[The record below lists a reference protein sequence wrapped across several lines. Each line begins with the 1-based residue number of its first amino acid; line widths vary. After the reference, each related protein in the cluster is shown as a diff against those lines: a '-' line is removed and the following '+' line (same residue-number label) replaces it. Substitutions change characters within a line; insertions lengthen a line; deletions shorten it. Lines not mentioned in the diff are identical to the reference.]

1 MNENEQLLKDYVATW
16 DKYQDWD
23 TVNSKFPEFA
33 DTDPQI
39 LKDYVATWEKY
50 QDWDQVNEKF
60 PEFFPQKKKDGPS
73 ESDASPFGGAEPGD
87 LSWAVRKFMARGM
100 SYGPSLIRD
109 IGSDVLYDMEQFEK
123 EQAKLGKSEDFAR
136 YDFGGFDADA
146 FARSAQV
153 KAEAQAPEIYSALG
167 NDEDFLKGLRAIE
180 NKKAGDK
187 IATASTYAG
196 YGAAYTPAQYRTL
209 TQEEIDEERENF
221 IKEAYTNKLTE
232 FNQGVLK
239 EELLSQLTPEQRSD
253 KEFISMLS
261 DKLYY
266 HAKVNADLDGDGRY
280 NDQPL
285 IQDMVTSLDMAV
297 GGLTKGLEVP
307 IMMALLGE
315 EEQKEYFADINE
327 TDEAAARTMTVQ
339 ESGIVDS
346 YANGD
351 IVNGTRQ
358 LLTGVAGAAPSIA
371 LSMTGF
377 GGAVAL
383 GTSGGFKAYSE
394 VAYDEDF
401 TNDMGKYGYALANG
415 LGDFAFARIGTSI
428 FKASEQAALKS
439 YTAASLARKNGQ
451 LLTMDMIKGYGYRKG
466 IAFSS
471 EFLEEA
477 ATELTTSYFK
487 AVGKGEKFDLASEI
501 GNVIDAGLIGGVA
514 GVSVDTSGNISG
526 RIKAASNARANAAA
540 ETQRQLE
547 AQKAQLQKKL
557 AGYATGDPR
566 VQDLQAEISRIESD
580 IESLVRGRQ
589 DFYTMMSVRHEGD
602 FEKMQLLDAEIERLN
617 KAASREEATEEERG
631 VLKERMTAAIKQR
644 LEIQQAHI
652 DEDVTLT
659 QEESDLMFRRAL
671 KDGLAAIDDEV
682 EKARNSV
689 TLLRDRL
696 GTQDPPSQ
704 SSLDTAEKALQDE
717 LGRRKTVQQLMG
729 QLDQARA
736 EARSAR
742 AEAATEGGD
751 IEAFNEAMEN
761 VVLLEEA
768 LAEVAGIDSKIVSG
782 PSRFVGDILDINA
795 QIANRATPEWTEAN
809 IDAMQNSGLTREQ
822 IEGILASE
830 NYAMLTAENP
840 NARAVSDESNAAN
853 NKKAEEY
860 LKKLGL
866 KYHKI
871 VGRYGNGEN
880 SFLVEGMTREQAAEF
895 ARQFNQESVA
905 HRDGLVLR
913 DGSMQTFEEGVE
925 FSDDLDN
932 FFSAIKDEDGNVVR
946 FAKPLSDKYV
956 DREGNEISKEEF
968 EGRVKDLESNLQ
980 AIEDY
985 IVQKAKE
992 AEQKAEEQKTTVDQ
1006 KTGLPEGAVTVSP
1019 KAGVKV
1025 GDGGVLNKNEARTIN
1040 NLFKLFQ
1047 SLYGA
1052 DARMVLMPEGSQDY
1066 MGEGTGGL
1074 FFEVKDGVPTIFV
1087 SASQVRINA
1096 ASEAAQAKEQ
1106 GVEYRTKSFAETV
1119 VEEVGHAAIGPGFQ
1133 QLTDGQQQAMERR
1146 ALEIAGKAKDGGA
1159 LLNRLLAKKDTYQR
1173 EGKDPREVREEVVI
1187 DLISALA
1194 GGSSSVS
1201 LGIADSVMRLF
1212 NEILVKAGMAKDMR
1226 LSDPNSIFRVAA
1238 QLNAARKTGATFSA
1252 DTKANPSNGPKA
1264 SGVVRPLSLKP
1275 GEDGKVTVTM
1285 LEPIFSWKKGIKK
1298 DIGNKR
1304 VTKKFND
1311 KYHFINWWKK
1321 VTDFGA
1327 DLYYSKFQT
1336 EDGTPIDTG
1345 VIKRKSASRGKP
1357 STDVVNMS
1365 LEVYKERVLEAQKQ
1379 GLIDDAAKR
1388 MMLNNYYKV
1397 KRRYNSDK
1405 DSYGLSYESY
1415 VQNMND
1421 KAEEMFKRA
1430 SERTG
1435 IGFDF
1440 EPDSPQGKASYA
1452 LKLDL
1457 RKRGRYAS
1465 FEEKAKFM
1473 EERFGIRYDAG
1484 NKALTRM
1491 FHSSVAKEEYGID
1504 YDNQS
1509 EAEVTRR
1516 TKDALVG
1523 LMRSYYGSVEAR
1535 VKVFSSDPIEFFR
1548 KDKEQAEIDV
1558 DNMLKQFTGG
1568 EVDSSRE
1575 GFLAVYQFVK
1585 SFTSVGNKAKPNI
1598 DLAKQVMMES
1608 ANWRAFGGET
1618 YIDPRIIQDIRNGS
1632 DSAGIDIK
1640 GVPGKTRQTI
1650 AKNLEKL
1657 NSELA
1662 KYQNEDGTYNLV
1674 EFLDAMNQVDG
1685 ESQMS
1690 LEFPSE
1696 ATPKRF
1702 VAQRVFSEKVGA
1714 FALNLNGN
1722 NDALT
1727 IDSHMGRTLLQLLGR
1742 YSTVDSIM
1750 DRYRGT
1756 LAEMVDMPVPTDL
1769 FELAEYDK
1777 KLIDKAGELALRSE
1791 EQLQRKIERMLEK
1804 ITGEDKA
1811 IPVEYKQRRVMEN
1824 VIAQAAMEMNMSI
1837 AEFTQLLFADGQVM
1851 KGANDFRPAAYNDF
1865 ASAAIQ
1871 SRAEEDLTLTERREA
1886 RLDRMVVE
1894 ANNIAAAEAI
1904 DRENTRIYL
1913 ESTESETITA
1923 EAEAKASM
1931 QLSLPFNK
1939 SQNAEDSNLYRKRS
1953 PEEALTVKPGMVL
1966 NDRKVMDALGT
1977 DATSRR
1983 ILGKNSQIAEG
1994 QQVGVRLNLNVMKNT
2009 GVPVQTMHDKNATGE
2024 ALKYA
2029 AVVTVK
2035 NPVLAV
2041 NQNARRKILSF
2052 QENKFPMASVN
2063 GGFLTDKISES
2074 SFDGVKAFFN
2084 PFKHNVFVDA
2094 QGRPIKSAG
2103 EATIVGN
2110 TVYLRGDIEYYD
2122 YNDPILRE
2130 GRTESPEQRAKR
2142 TERGPKYDKAL
2153 NRFKAY
2159 SERVLGIQYANDT
2172 DLQEAYDNMT
2182 FTSQVALDESDA
2194 ASRAEEAAS
2203 RASARLVIRRTAGRA
2218 ARKYGAVRE
2227 QILQDPRNYFSKQS
2241 IAREKENLANMSDQ
2255 ELIDIM
2261 TDDALGRLQS
2271 RNDDM
2276 GVLASAEMI
2285 KRAVAR
2291 GDVDAI
2297 PGIVAEAA
2305 AMGTTAGRLLRH
2317 FRELKNATPKGLIET
2332 LRKEIELRGRTLN
2345 ESQEK
2350 QLSGI
2355 ASELFRLQAEVEELM
2370 KKGAQGEDVDAELKA
2385 KVAELKEAER
2395 AMDTFANKMIE
2406 RNWNEIGSMLIQ
2418 GNLLT
2423 PMSQITNVGANII
2436 NAIGQIGVDLVAYP
2450 VEKLIKIFDKNSDPV
2465 RRPSFS
2471 AYMYG
2476 IRKFGS
2482 GFIESLNEVVTGQSQ
2497 DVTEWRINR
2506 GFMPFRSLTAAV
2518 SNDGLPLMM
2527 DGEPTKIDSQRVK
2540 LFVQGTL
2547 GIPAEIM
2554 FRLLSVGD
2562 TPFRRMFEC
2571 IELYEQ
2577 ANELGLEG
2585 EARDNYIKY
2594 PGKRAQQI
2602 AESRG
2607 RRITFQEETPASRA
2621 ADEFVGILERLF
2633 DGIPFMD
2640 GKFLVRTFIPYRR
2653 TPANILYETLT
2664 FAAPPVAIARA
2675 YNAMS
2680 NGDSKEAS
2688 QNIGKALI
2696 GGMASTTAM
2705 MLIKEGLLSGPVDY
2719 GDDEEKNL
2727 MYDQFPP
2734 NSINVTGLQRLMN
2747 GEDPAKQPDDYFIS
2761 YNKLGIIGAIFG
2773 AVAKG
2778 TSKQEL
2784 IERGDQP
2791 LVTHTIA
2798 DAFGLRAFS
2807 TMSHMMDQS
2816 FLQGVQGL
2824 TGILSAA
2831 TESEWERAA
2840 ENWFKSVWQ
2849 ATTATVLPNTMSAL
2863 YRSHREYLPDTRVT
2877 KDMDVMER
2885 MFTKAKYTVMD
2896 RTFGLGDVP
2905 VRVDWKGNPIK
2916 QTPRGANGY
2925 MYQLFDITKARQGQA
2940 DPVSNEMY
2948 RLFEQTEEL
2957 PRALGTPRFAST
2969 SQVSVP
2975 DVISRKDKY
2984 RAQRSGVDF
2993 PWMDDEEFMK
3003 EKIRLNVEQINRMM
3017 AVAGKARYKE
3027 LEDLIKTN
3035 RYISATDEE
3044 KIDMMDDLNRGYSR
3058 AWSYDGNR
3066 LAPHT
3071 VELCRILNEIY
3082 EGRKEE
3088 D

>member
-1 MNENEQLLKDYVATW
+1 MNESHQKLYDLLIDQKLY
-16 DKYQDWD
+16 
-23 TVNSKFPEFA
+23 SKSYDEFTSQFE
-33 DTDPQI
+33 DE
-39 LKDYVATWEKY
+39 EKQQKLY
-50 QDWDQVNEKF
+50 DLIQQQNLYSKSYDDFTQQ
-60 PEFFPQKKKDGPS
+60 FFSQKKKDGPS
-73 ESDASPFGGAEPGD
+73 ESDASPFGGSEPGD
-87 LSWAVRKFMARGM
+87 LSWSLQKFAFGFSR
-100 SYGPSLIRD
+100 YGAPTRAA
-109 IGSDVLYDMEQFEK
+109 MEGVEMGLM
-123 EQAKLGKSEDFAR
+123 EAGALEDFNR
-136 YDFGGFDADA
+136 YDFGDFDADQ
-146 FARSAQV
+146 FTSQAQQQSELHSV
-153 KAEAQAPEIYSALG
+153 DIHALLG
-167 NDEDFLKGLRAIE
+167 KDQDFLDGLARIE
-180 NKKAGDK
+180 SKKAGDEVVARSGFMSTK
-187 IATASTYAG
+187 EGLGASGRVETRRLTEQDIEKERIQYISN
-196 YGAAYTPAQYRTL
+196 AY
-209 TQEEIDEERENF
+209 NS
-221 IKEAYTNKLTE
+221 KLTE
-232 FNQGVLK
+232 FNQGSLK
-239 EELLSQLTPEQRSD
+239 DEILSQLSPEQKAD
-253 KEFISMLS
+253 KEFLSALS

-266 HAKVNADLDGDGRY
+266 HAGVNADLDGDGRY

-285 IQDMVTSLDMAV
+285 VQDMVNAFDTSSRALVD
-297 GGLTKGLEVP
+297 GLSVP
-307 IMMALLGE
+307 IMMATME
-315 EEQKEYFADINE
+315 EEELKEAFADMNK
-327 TDEAAARTMTVQ
+327 TDELRGRLQTQ
-339 ESGIVDS
+339 YDNGITDS

-351 IVNGTRQ
+351 IVNGTKQ
-358 LLTGVAGAAPSIA
+358 LLTGMAGAAPSIMV
-371 LSMTGF
+371 STTGL
-377 GGAVAL
+377 GGALAL
-383 GTSGGFKAYSE
+383 GTSGGFKAWSE
-394 VAYDEDF
+394 VAYDESF
-401 TNDMGKYGYALANG
+401 TNDMGKYGYAIANG
-415 LGDFAFARIGTSI
+415 VGDFAFARIGTSI
-428 FKASEQAALKS
+428 FKGAEQAALKS
-439 YTAASLARKNGQ
+439 YTTAALAKRNGQ
-451 LLTMDMIKGYGYRKG
+451 LLTMDMVKGYGYRKG
-466 IAFSS
+466 LAFTS

-477 ATELTTSYFK
+477 ATELTTSYFR

-501 GNVIDAGLIGGVA
+501 SNVIDAGLIGGFA
-514 GVSVDTSGNISG
+514 GVSIDTVGNTSG

-547 AQKAQLQKKL
+547 AQKAELQKKL

-589 DFYTMMSVRHEGD
+589 DFYTMMSARHEGD

-617 KAASREEATEEERG
+617 KAANEATTEEEKG

-652 DEDVTLT
+652 DEDATLT
-659 QEESDLMFRRAL
+659 QEESDLMFRRSL

-682 EKARNSV
+682 EKARNAV
-689 TLLRDRL
+689 TILRDRL

-704 SSLDTAEKALQDE
+704 SALDTAEKALQDE
-717 LGRRKTVQQLMG
+717 IGKRKTVQQLMG

-768 LAEVAGIDSKIVSG
+768 LAEVAGVDSKIVSG
-782 PSRFVGDILDINA
+782 PSRFVGDLLDINA

-809 IDAMQNSGLTREQ
+809 IDAMQSSSLTREQ

-830 NYAMLTAENP
+830 NYAMITAENP
-840 NARAVSDESNAAN
+840 NNRAVSDESNVGN

-871 VGRYGNGEN
+871 VGRYDNGEN

-913 DGSMQTFEEGVE
+913 DGSMNAFEEGVSFDE
-925 FSDDLDN
+925 SFDN
-932 FFSAIKDEDGNVVR
+932 YFSAMKDSDGNVVR
-946 FAKPLSDKYV
+946 FSKSPSDKFV
-956 DREGNEISKEEF
+956 DKDGNEISKEDF
-968 EGRVKDLESNLQ
+968 EGRIKDLESNLQ

-985 IVQKAKE
+985 IVEKAKE
-992 AEQKAEEQKTTVDQ
+992 AEQKVEEQKTTVDQ
-1006 KTGLPEGAVTVSP
+1006 KTGLPEGALTVNP
-1019 KAGVKV
+1019 KAGIKV

-1087 SASQVRINA
+1087 SASQVRVNA

-1106 GVEYRTKSFAETV
+1106 GVKYRTKSFAETV

-1159 LLNRLLAKKDTYQR
+1159 LLNRLLAKKDTYQS

-1187 DLISALA
+1187 DLISALS

-1238 QLNAARKTGATFSA
+1238 QLNVARKTGATFSA

-1264 SGVVRPLSLKP
+1264 SGVVRPLGLKP

-1285 LEPIFSWKKGIKK
+1285 LEPIFSWKNGIKK
-1298 DIGNKR
+1298 DIGSKR

-1321 VTDFGA
+1321 VTEFGA
-1327 DLYYSKFQT
+1327 DLHYSKFQT

-1421 KAEEMFKRA
+1421 KAEEMFKSA

-1457 RKRGRYAS
+1457 RKRGAYES
-1465 FEEKAKFM
+1465 FEAKAKFM
-1473 EERFGIRYDAG
+1473 EARFGIRYDAG

-1491 FHSSVAKEEYGID
+1491 FHSSVAKDEYGID

-1509 EAEVTRR
+1509 EAEVTKR

-1523 LMRSYYGSVEAR
+1523 LMRSYYGSVGAR
-1535 VKVFSSDPIEFFR
+1535 VKVFSSDPIEFFK
-1548 KDKEQAEIDV
+1548 KDKEQAEMDV
-1558 DNMLKQFTGG
+1558 DNMLRSMGG
-1568 EVDSSRE
+1568 VIDSSQE
-1575 GFLAVYQFVK
+1575 GFFAAYQFVK

-1598 DLAKQVMMES
+1598 DLAKQVMLES
-1608 ANWRAFGGET
+1608 ARWRDSGGET
-1618 YIDPRIIQDIRNGS
+1618 YIDPRIIQDIRDGS
-1632 DSAGIDIK
+1632 DASGVDVK
-1640 GVPGKTRQTI
+1640 GVPGKTRKTI
-1650 AKNLEKL
+1650 AKNLEKF
-1657 NSELA
+1657 NVELT
-1662 KYQNEDGTYNLV
+1662 KYQNEDGTYKLV

-1685 ESQMS
+1685 DSQMS

-1742 YSTVDSIM
+1742 YNTVENIM
-1750 DRYRGT
+1750 DRYRGP
-1756 LAEMVDMPVPTDL
+1756 LAEITGIEPDFVDPVTGQLDD
-1769 FELAEYDK
+1769 FKLAEYDQK
-1777 KLIDKAGELALRSE
+1777 IIDKAGELALRSE
-1791 EQLQRKIERMLEK
+1791 EQLQRKIERMLEN

-1824 VIAQAAMEMNMSI
+1824 VIAQAAMEMDMSI

-1871 SRAEEDLTLTERREA
+1871 SRFEEDLSLTEKREA
-1886 RLDRMVVE
+1886 RLERLVVH
-1894 ANNIAAAEAI
+1894 ANNIAAAEGVN
-1904 DRENTRIYL
+1904 RNNTKRML
-1913 ESTESETITA
+1913 ESDEGQTITA

-1931 QLSLPFNK
+1931 HLSLPFNK
-1939 SQNAEDSNLYRKRS
+1939 SQNAEDSSLYRKRS

-1966 NDRKVMDALGT
+1966 NDRKAMDALGT

-1983 ILGKNSQIAEG
+1983 IIGKNSQITEG
-1994 QQVGVRLNLNVMKNT
+1994 QQVGIRLNLNVMKNT

-2122 YNDPILRE
+2122 YNDPILKE
-2130 GRTESPEQRAKR
+2130 GRTESPDQKAKR

-2153 NRFKAY
+2153 KRFKAY
-2159 SERVLGIQYANDT
+2159 SEKVLGLQYANDA

-2194 ASRAEEAAS
+2194 ASRAEEAVS
-2203 RASARLVIRRTAGRA
+2203 RASSKVVMRRFAGNA
-2218 ARKYGAVRE
+2218 ARKYSGVRE
-2227 QILQDPRNYFSKQS
+2227 DILNDPRNYFAKQS
-2241 IAREKENLANMSDQ
+2241 IAREKENLSNMSDQ

-2317 FRELKNATPKGLIET
+2317 FRELKNSTPKGLIET

-2350 QLSGI
+2350 KLTGI
-2355 ASELFRLQAEVEELM
+2355 ASELFRLQAEVEELV
-2370 KKGAQGEDVDAELKA
+2370 KKGAQGEDVDADLNA

-2395 AMDTFANKMIE
+2395 NMDAFANAMIE

-2423 PMSQITNVGANII
+2423 PMSQVTNVGANII

-2476 IRKFGS
+2476 VRKFGG
-2482 GFIESLNEVVTGQSQ
+2482 GFIEALNEVVTGQGQ
-2497 DVTEWRINR
+2497 DVTEWRVNR
-2506 GFMPFRSLTAAV
+2506 GFMPFRSLIAAA
-2518 SNDGLPLMM
+2518 SKDSLPLMM
-2527 DGEPTKIDSQRVK
+2527 KGEPRVIDSQFVK
-2540 LFVQGTL
+2540 LLVQGTI

-2554 FRLLSVGD
+2554 FRLLSLGD
-2562 TPFRRMFEC
+2562 TPFRRMFEG
-2571 IELYEQ
+2571 IDLYEQ
-2577 ANELGLEG
+2577 ATELGLEG
-2585 EARDNYIKY
+2585 EARENFIKY
-2594 PGKRAQQI
+2594 PGKRAKQA

-2607 RRITFQEETPASRA
+2607 RRITFQEETMASRA
-2621 ADEFVGILERLF
+2621 ADDGVRILEKLI
-2633 DGIPFMD
+2633 DTIPGMD

-2653 TPANILYETLT
+2653 TPANILYESLT

-2675 YNAMS
+2675 MNAIS
-2680 NGDSKEAS
+2680 EGDSKEAS
-2688 QNIGKALI
+2688 QNIGKAI
-2696 GGMASTTAM
+2696 VGGMASYTAM
-2705 MLIKEGLLSGPVDY
+2705 ALLKEGLLSGPIDY

-2734 NSINVTGLQRLMN
+2734 NSINVTGLQRLMD
-2747 GEDPAKQPDDYFIS
+2747 GGDPSKQPDDYFIS

-2773 AVAKG
+2773 SVAKA
-2778 TSKQEL
+2778 TSREEL
-2784 IERGDQP
+2784 KERGDEP
-2791 LVTHTIA
+2791 MVTHMIA
-2798 DAFGLRAFS
+2798 DAFGVKAFS
-2807 TMSHMMDQS
+2807 TMSYMMDQS

-2831 TESEWERAA
+2831 GEAEFERAA
-2840 ENWFKSVWQ
+2840 ESWFKSTWQ
-2849 ATTATVLPNTMSAL
+2849 ATTATALPNTLSAM

-2877 KDMDVMER
+2877 KDMGVRDRIVEAGK
-2885 MFTKAKYTVMD
+2885 FIVLD
-2896 RTFGLGDVP
+2896 RTFGLGNVP

-2940 DPVSNEMY
+2940 DLVSNEMY

-2969 SQVSVP
+2969 SSLSVP
-2975 DVISRKDKY
+2975 GILKPRDKFS
-2984 RAQRSGVDF
+2984 AKRSGVYF
-2993 PWMDDEEFMK
+2993 EWMEDEDFMK
-3003 EKIRLNVEQINRMM
+3003 EKVRLNTTQINRMM
-3017 AVAGKARYKE
+3017 SVAGKARYKE
-3027 LEDLIKTN
+3027 LEDLMSKK
-3035 RYISATDEE
+3035 RYIDASDED
-3044 KIDMMDDLNRGYSR
+3044 KIDMLDDLNRTYSKSW
-3058 AWSYDGNR
+3058 AYNGNR

-3071 VELCRILNEIY
+3071 AELCRILNEIY

>member
-33 DTDPQI
+33 DTDSQI

-60 PEFFPQKKKDGPS
+60 PEFFSQKKKDGPS
-73 ESDASPFGGAEPGD
+73 ESDVSPSLGAGTEPGS
-87 LSWAVRKFMARGM
+87 LGWTLTKFFGKM
-100 SYGPSLIRD
+100 SPNMGIKMGAYE
-109 IGSDVLYDMEQFEK
+109 MEAE
-123 EQAKLGKSEDFAR
+123 ERRLAEAGLLEDFNR
-136 YDFGGFDADA
+136 YDFGGLDVDAIT
-146 FARSAQV
+146 RSAQI
-153 KAEAQAPEIYSALG
+153 KAESQAPEIYSALG
-167 NDEDFLKGLRAIE
+167 SDQDFLDGLALIE
-180 NKKAGDK
+180 SKKAGDK
-187 IATASTYAG
+187 IAVGTSYAG
-196 YGAAYTPAQYRTL
+196 YGAAYTPTQHRGL
-209 TQEEIDEERENF
+209 TQKEIDEERENF
-221 IKEAYTNKLTE
+221 IKEAYTNKFTE
-232 FNQGVLK
+232 FNQGSLK
-239 EELLSQLTPEQRSD
+239 EEILSQLTPEQRAN
-253 KEFISMLS
+253 KEFLSMLS

-266 HAKVNADLDGDGRY
+266 HGELNVDLDGDGRY

-285 IQDMVTSLDMAV
+285 IQDMVTSIDMSFTGLAQGVALPAVMPFLD
-297 GGLTKGLEVP
+297 
-307 IMMALLGE
+307 
-315 EEQKEYFADINE
+315 EEQQKALFDHMNDADE
-327 TDEAAARTMTVQ
+327 TAGRTMTVT
-339 ESGIVDS
+339 EDGISDS
-346 YANGD
+346 YLNGD
-351 IVNGTRQ
+351 FVNGTKQ

-371 LSMTGF
+371 LGMTGF
-377 GGAVAL
+377 GGAAAL
-383 GTSGGFKAYSE
+383 GVSGGFKSYAE
-394 VAYDEDF
+394 VAYDEEF
-401 TNDMGKYGYALANG
+401 TNDLGKYGYAIANG
-415 LGDFAFARIGTSI
+415 VGDFAFARIGTSI
-428 FKASEQAALKS
+428 FKGAEQAALKS
-439 YTAASLARKNGQ
+439 YTTAGLARKNGQ
-451 LLTMDMIKGYGYRKG
+451 MLTMDMIKGYGYRKG

-477 ATELTTSYFK
+477 ATELTTSYFS
-487 AVGKGEKFDLASEI
+487 AIGKGEKFDLASEI
-501 GNVIDAGLIGGVA
+501 SGVIDAGLIGGFA
-514 GVSVDTSGNISG
+514 GVSVDTAGNTSG
-526 RIKAASNARANAAA
+526 RIKAAANARANAAA

-566 VQDLQAEISRIESD
+566 TQDLQAEISRIDSD
-580 IESLVRGRQ
+580 IESIVRGRQ
-589 DFYTMMSVRHEGD
+589 DFYTMMSVRHEAD
-602 FEKMQLLDAEIERLN
+602 FEQMQLLDAEIERMASAAN
-617 KAASREEATEEERG
+617 KEGVTEEERS
-631 VLKERMTAAIKQR
+631 VLLERMEGVVKQR
-644 LEIQQAHI
+644 IELQQKHI
-652 DEDVTLT
+652 GEDVSLT
-659 QEESDLMFRRAL
+659 EEESDLMFGKAL
-671 KDGLAAIDDEV
+671 KDGLSAIDDEV
-682 EKARNSV
+682 DKARNAV
-689 TLLRDRL
+689 TMLRDRL

-704 SSLDTAEKALQDE
+704 SALDTAEKALQDE
-717 LGRRKTVQQLMG
+717 VGRRKTVQQLMG
-729 QLDQARA
+729 ELDAARS

-761 VVLLEEA
+761 VVLLEGA
-768 LAEVAGIDSKIVSG
+768 LAEVAGVDSKIVAG
-782 PSRFVGDILDINA
+782 PSRFVGDVLDINA
-795 QIANRATPEWTEAN
+795 QIANRATSEWTEAN
-809 IDAMQNSGLTREQ
+809 IEAMQNSGLTKEQ
-822 IEGILASE
+822 VEAILQSE
-830 NYAMLTAENP
+830 NYAMVTAENP
-840 NARAVSDESNAAN
+840 NARAVSDKSNEAN

-880 SFLVEGMTREQAAEF
+880 SFLVEGMTREQASEF
-895 ARQFNQESVA
+895 ARQFDQESVA
-905 HRDGLVLR
+905 HREGLVLR
-913 DGSMQTFEEGVE
+913 DGSMQVFGEGVD
-925 FSDDLDN
+925 FSGDLDN
-932 FFSAIKDEDGNVVR
+932 YFSAIKDAEGNVVR
-946 FAKPLSDKYV
+946 FAKPLSEKYV
-956 DREGNEISKEEF
+956 DKEGNEITKQEY
-968 EGRVKDLESNLQ
+968 EGRIKDLESNMQ
-980 AIEDY
+980 AIENY
-985 IVQKAKE
+985 IVEKVQEAQKESEDQKA
-992 AEQKAEEQKTTVDQ
+992 TIDQ
-1006 KTGLPEGAVTVSP
+1006 KSGLPEGAVTVNP
-1019 KAGVKV
+1019 KAGVKM
-1025 GDGGVLNKNEARTIN
+1025 GEGGVLNKNEARTIN

-1047 SLYGA
+1047 SLYGSE
-1052 DARMVLMPEGSQDY
+1052 ARMVLMPEGSQSY
-1066 MGEGTGGL
+1066 MGEGNGGL
-1074 FFEVKDGVPTIFV
+1074 FFDKKDGVPTIFV

-1096 ASEAAQAKEQ
+1096 ASEASQAKEQ
-1106 GVEYRTKSFAETV
+1106 GAEYRTKSFSETV

-1133 QLTDGQQQAMERR
+1133 QLTDTQQQAMERR
-1146 ALEIAGKAKDGGA
+1146 AFEIAGKARDGGA
-1159 LLNRLLAKKDTYQR
+1159 LLNRLIAKKDTYTS
-1173 EGKDPREVREEVVI
+1173 EGKDPRTVREEVVM
-1187 DLISALA
+1187 DLLSALS
-1194 GGSSSVS
+1194 GGSSNVN

-1226 LSDPNSIFRVAA
+1226 LNDPKSIFRVAA
-1238 QLNAARKTGATFSA
+1238 QLNAARKTGDTFSA
-1252 DTKANPSNGPKA
+1252 DVKSNPREESKA
-1264 SGVVRPLSLKP
+1264 SGMVKPLGLKP
-1275 GEDGKVTVTM
+1275 GEDGKVKIKM
-1285 LEPIFSWKKGIKK
+1285 LEAFYSYKNGLKK
-1298 DIGNKR
+1298 DIGSKE
-1304 VTKKFND
+1304 VTKEFND

-1321 VTDFGA
+1321 VTNSGA
-1327 DLYYSKFQT
+1327 DTHYSRFQT
-1336 EDGTPIDTG
+1336 EDGKTIDTS
-1345 VIKRKSASRGKP
+1345 VINKKRRERGKP
-1357 STDVVNMS
+1357 SSDVVNMS
-1365 LEVYKERVLEAQKQ
+1365 LEVYKERVLEAERQ
-1379 GLIDDAAKR
+1379 GLIDAAAKR

-1397 KRRYNSDK
+1397 KRRYNSEK
-1405 DSYGLSYESY
+1405 DSYGLNYESY

-1421 KAEEMFKRA
+1421 KAEAMLKSA
-1430 SERTG
+1430 SDRTG
-1435 IGFDF
+1435 VDF
-1440 EPDSPQGKASYA
+1440 NFEEDSPEGKASYA

-1457 RKRGRYAS
+1457 RKRGQYLS

-1473 EERFGIRYDAG
+1473 EMRFGIRYDAG

-1509 EAEVTRR
+1509 EGEVIQR
-1516 TKDALVG
+1516 TTDALTG
-1523 LMRSYYGSVEAR
+1523 LMRSYYGSVGERAR
-1535 VKVFSSDPIEFFR
+1535 VFGSDPTEFFA
-1548 KDKEQAEIDV
+1548 KDKEQAQIDV
-1558 DNMLKQFTGG
+1558 DNMLRAMGG
-1568 EVDSSRE
+1568 VIDSSPE
-1575 GFLAVYQFVK
+1575 GFLAAYQFVK
-1585 SFTSVGNKAKPNI
+1585 SMTSVGNKAKPNI
-1598 DLAKQVMMES
+1598 VLAKQVMLES
-1608 ANWRAFGGET
+1608 ARWRDSGGKT
-1618 YIDPRIIQDIRNGS
+1618 YIDPRIIQDIREGS
-1632 DSAGIDIK
+1632 DSAGFDVK
-1640 GVPGKTRQTI
+1640 GVPGKTRKTI
-1650 AKNLEKL
+1650 ADNLDKL
-1657 NSELA
+1657 NREVA
-1662 KYQNEDGTYNLV
+1662 KYQNEDGTYKLV

-1685 ESQMS
+1685 EKQTS
-1690 LEFPSE
+1690 LFPSE
-1696 ATPKRF
+1696 TGPKRF

-1722 NDALT
+1722 NDAMT
-1727 IDSHMGRTLLQLLGR
+1727 IDSHMGRTLLQLMGR
-1742 YSTVDSIM
+1742 YNTMESVM
-1750 DRYRGT
+1750 DRYRET
-1756 LAEMVDMPVPTDL
+1756 LAEMVDMPVPTDI

-1777 KLIDKAGELALRSE
+1777 KLIDKAGELAMRSE
-1791 EQLQRKIERMLEK
+1791 EQLQRRIERMLEN
-1804 ITGEDKA
+1804 ITGEDKP
-1811 IPVEYKQRRVMEN
+1811 IPVEYKQRRIMEA
-1824 VIAQAAMEMNMSI
+1824 VIAQSAEEMDMSI

-1851 KGANDFRPAAYNDF
+1851 KGANDFRPAGYSDF
-1865 ASAAIQ
+1865 ATAAEQ
-1871 SRAEEDLTLTERREA
+1871 ARLEEDMTFSERREA
-1886 RLDRMVVE
+1886 RLTRLIVE
-1894 ANNIAAAEAI
+1894 ANNVAAAEGVN
-1904 DRENTRIYL
+1904 RKNTKDYL
-1913 ESTESETITA
+1913 ESAESGVIDPTM
-1923 EAEAKASM
+1923 EAKASM

-1939 SQNAEDSNLYRKRS
+1939 NQNAEDSNLYRKRS
-1953 PEEALTVKPGMVL
+1953 AEEALTVKSGMRL
-1966 NDRKVMDALGT
+1966 SDRKVMDALGT

-1983 ILGKNSQIAEG
+1983 ILGKNSQITDG

-2122 YNDPILRE
+2122 YNDPILKE
-2130 GRTESPEQRAKR
+2130 GRTESAEQRSKR

-2153 NRFKAY
+2153 KRFKAY
-2159 SERVLGIQYANDT
+2159 SERVLGLQYANDT

-2194 ASRAEEAAS
+2194 ASRAEEAEA
-2203 RASARLVIRRTAGRA
+2203 RASARLMIRRTAGKA

-2241 IAREKENLANMSDQ
+2241 IAKEKENLGNMSDQ

-2291 GDVDAI
+2291 GDMDAI

-2317 FRELKNATPKGLIET
+2317 FRELKNSTPKGIIET
-2332 LRKEIELRGRTLN
+2332 LKKEIELRGRTLN
-2345 ESQEK
+2345 EAQEK

-2395 AMDTFANKMIE
+2395 TMDTFANKMIE

-2547 GIPAEIM
+2547 GVPAEIM

-2562 TPFRRMFEC
+2562 TPFRRMFEG

-2607 RRITFQEETPASRA
+2607 RRITFQEETVASRA

-2633 DGIPFMD
+2633 DGIPGMD

-2747 GEDPAKQPDDYFIS
+2747 GEDPAKQTDDYFIS

-2849 ATTATVLPNTMSAL
+2849 ATTATALPNTMSAL

-2885 MFTKAKYTVMD
+2885 LWTKAKYTVMD
-2896 RTFGLGDVP
+2896 RTFGLSDVP

-2993 PWMDDEEFMK
+2993 SWMDDEEFMK

-3027 LEDLIKTN
+3027 LEDLINANK
-3035 RYISATDEE
+3035 YVKATDEE

-3082 EGRKEE
+3082 EGRKKE